1 MIIRVA
7 ALLCVS
13 CLTVATS
20 ARAETSP
27 AARSGVELKYTKY
40 TLKNGLEVI
49 LHEDHRLPLV
59 AVNIWYHVG
68 PANETAGRT
77 GFAHLFEH
85 MMFEGSKHIGSK
97 AHFRYL
103 ERAGASDINGTTD
116 FDRTNYFET
125 LPSNQLELA
134 LWLES
139 DRMGYLLDGL
149 DAEKLTNQRDVV
161 RNERRQSVEGAPYG
175 LVEEEMCHQLVPKS
189 HPYYACVIGSHADI
203 EAARLD
209 DVREFSRQYYT
220 PANASLA
227 IAGDIDPARTRELVE
242 HYFGSIPAGPRVAVP
257 SVATP
262 AITSERRAVVTDQIE
277 LSRIYM
283 AWITAPI
290 YQPGDAEADLIAQVL
305 GGGRSGRLYKR
316 LVQELQL
323 AQDVKV
329 ENQNLQFGSAL
340 QLRVTAKPGVA
351 LERLEHE
358 IDAELDRLRRDGP
371 TAAELVRARNQIE
384 TRMLTRLELLGGF
397 GGVADQL
404 NRYNQFLHDPGYL
417 ARDLARYDAAT
428 VATVRQVAASK
439 LQREARVVIYG
450 VPGKKQLD
458 DPPRAAATVA
468 ATPAPSREAM
478 AGRMADEPWRAAAPA
493 SGPAPSI
500 RLPTPARFALENG
513 LTVFVVEQHGLP
525 VVAASVVAL
534 AGTGANPV
542 ERPGLS
548 AFTAAMLQEGTHTR
562 TAAQVADDAAQA
574 GSELATRSERD
585 AAVATLTVLK
595 ANAGSALGLL
605 ADVVEHP
612 RFDRGDVERVRRLR
626 DGELQQSR
634 STPYEVSRQVLLGAI
649 YGPQHAY
656 GFPDLGTRAANGTI
670 TVGEINSFWQTHYRP
685 ATTALVLAGDVTA
698 DEARALASKYFGGWQ
713 VQGTPTPAGAKPVAF
728 EPAVRILLLDRPDA
742 PQSVVRAGMPG
753 VERATKDYVPLEV
766 MNNVLGGL
774 FSSRLN
780 MNLREEHGYTY
791 GAYSAFRDAR
801 APGYFTC
808 SSAIRTDA
816 TAPAIKEM
824 LSELGRIHT
833 VPPTADELKLAQA
846 AFAQS
851 LAGLFETSEV
861 SSKTVADLFVY
872 DLPTGYYAT
881 LPAQA
886 YEVTAAQVT
895 ALADRYLDRASLK
908 VVVVGDRKKVESGIR
923 ALGAGSVEVIA
934 DEDSRVP

>member
-1 MIIRVA
+1 MVIRVA
-7 ALLCVS
+7 ALLCIS
-13 CLTVATS
+13 CLTLATS
-20 ARAETSP
+20 AHAEPS
-27 AARSGVELKYTKY
+27 AAPSSGVELNYAKY
-40 TLKNGLEVI
+40 TLTNGLDVI

-68 PANETAGRT
+68 PANETTGRT

-161 RNERRQSVEGAPYG
+161 RNERRQSIEGRPYG
-175 LVEEEMCHQLVPKS
+175 LVEEEVCRQLFPTS

-220 PANASLA
+220 PTNASLA
-227 IAGDIDPARTRELVE
+227 IAGDIDPARTRQLVE
-242 HYFGSIPAGPRVAVP
+242 RYFGSIPAGPRVPAP

-262 AITSERRAVVTDQIE
+262 PITHERRAVVTDQIE

-305 GGGRSGRLYKR
+305 GGGRAGRLYKR
-316 LVQELQL
+316 LVHELQL
-323 AQDVKV
+323 AQDVTV
-329 ENQNLQFGSAL
+329 ENQNLQFGSTLVL
-340 QLRVTAKPGVA
+340 QATAKPGVA
-351 LERLEHE
+351 LERLERA
-358 IDAELDRLRRDGP
+358 IDVELDRLRRDGP

-384 TRMLTRLELLGGF
+384 TRMLTRLERLGGF

-417 ARDLARYDAAT
+417 ARDLARYDTAT
-428 VATVRQVAASK
+428 MASVRRVAASK

-450 VPGKKQLD
+450 LPGKKQID
-458 DPPRAAATVA
+458 DPPRAAANSA
-468 ATPAPSREAM
+468 ATREAM
-478 AGRMADEPWRAAAPA
+478 AGRMADEPWRAAAPT
-493 SGPAPSI
+493 SGPAPLM
-500 RLPTPARFALENG
+500 RLPTATRFALENG

-534 AGTGANPV
+534 AGTSVNPV

-548 AFTAAMLQEGTHTR
+548 AFTAAMLQEGTHAR

-574 GSELATRSERD
+574 GSALATRSERD

-595 ANAGSALGLL
+595 SNAGAALGLL
-605 ADVVEHP
+605 ADVVEQP
-612 RFDRGDVERVRRLR
+612 RFDRRDVERVRRLR
-626 DGELQQSR
+626 DGELQQAKSD
-634 STPYEVSRQVLLGAI
+634 PYEASRQALLGAI
-649 YGPQHAY
+649 YGPHYPY
-656 GFPDLGTRAANGTI
+656 GYPDLGTRSANGQI
-670 TVGEINSFWQTHYRP
+670 TVDEIRSFWQTHYTP
-685 ATTALVLAGDVTA
+685 STTALVLAGDVSA
-698 DEARALASKYFGGWQ
+698 EEARALAARYFGGWRM
-713 VQGTPTPAGAKPVAF
+713 QGAPVAATAKSVAF
-728 EPAVRILLLDRPDA
+728 EPGVRILLLDRSDA
-742 PQSVVRAGMPG
+742 PQSVVRVGLPG
-753 VERATKDYVPLEV
+753 VARATSDYVPLEV

-791 GAYSAFRDAR
+791 GAFSAFRDAR

-808 SSAIRTDA
+808 AAAIRTDA
-816 TAPAIKEM
+816 TAPAIREI

-851 LAGLFETSEV
+851 LAGLFETSET

-872 DLPTGYYAT
+872 ELPTGYYAT

-886 YEVTAAQVT
+886 YEVTAAQIT
-895 ALADRYLDRASLK
+895 ALADRYLDLAALK
-908 VVVVGDRKKVESGIR
+908 IIVVGDRKKVEAGIG
-923 ALGAGSVEVIA
+923 ALGAGSVEFIA